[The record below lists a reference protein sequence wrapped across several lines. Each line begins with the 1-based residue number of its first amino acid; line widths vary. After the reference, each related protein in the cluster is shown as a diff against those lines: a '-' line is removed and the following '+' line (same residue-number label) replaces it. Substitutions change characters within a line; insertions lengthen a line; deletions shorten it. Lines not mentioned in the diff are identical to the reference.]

1 MALYDLLNT
10 YGSEKVLAAIKS
22 CLSSNL
28 IGAEYVEATLSMNLS
43 RVENRTCTKSAELSN
58 QIQWTEALCVMRGL
72 QSDLMVLDLNEQ
84 DG

>member
-43 RVENRTCTKSAELSN
+43 RVENRTCTKSAELSKPN
-58 QIQWTEALCVMRGL
+58 PMDRSLVCYERFAIR
-72 QSDLMVLDLNEQ
+72 LD
-84 DG
+84 GGGPK